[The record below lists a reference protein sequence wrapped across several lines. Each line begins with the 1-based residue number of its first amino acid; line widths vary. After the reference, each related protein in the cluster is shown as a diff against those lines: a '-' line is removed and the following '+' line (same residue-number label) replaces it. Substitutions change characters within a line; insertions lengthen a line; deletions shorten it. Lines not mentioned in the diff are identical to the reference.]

1 MAQNNLTQKQILD
14 AISLEYSLSQKRSQS
29 EVFETKFNFGKCKI
43 CNSEAT
49 GIHYGVCS
57 CEGCKGFFKRSL
69 IKHKNYTCKGNQNC
83 IIHPKDTRKCK
94 YCRWMTCLKAG
105 MSLSHVRVGRIPNY
119 MKEMVPKNEHMHK
132 NSSIIRKNKFCLLI
146 KYMRKHEKLDQ
157 QFFTQ
162 STKFL
167 PKNLYTEKYLNC
179 SHQNQLIVLSTLR
192 DKAYQIYLE
201 QTQEFK
207 EHEIKARN
215 LILNNYKPIKVEKGS
230 YLALE
235 LKKRDKKEMEKHASS
250 MFKFVEQLPGF
261 QKITKNDIQIILKR
275 VFCSVF
281 AIRTVNLFI
290 ENEFYY
296 MYDDIP
302 MTSDIFAFITSQKIR
317 DIHFKFYKIIQM
329 LNLTEQEIALS
340 VPLIFLML
348 NQNLEN
354 LEIIQELREYYIRA
368 LFFQFSLSNR
378 SQKFIFQFF
387 QIISVTPVIDKLC
400 QELEYG
406 NEVNF

>member
-1 MAQNNLTQKQILD
+1 MIDRNLSEKEILE
-14 AISLEYSLSQKRSQS
+14 AISHEYSLSQKRCQN

-192 DKAYQIYLE
+192 DKVYQIYLE

-230 YLALE
+230 NLARE
-235 LKKRDKKEMEKHASS
+235 LGKRGIFEMQKHAFSLS
-250 MFKFVEQLPGF
+250 NFLEQLPGF
-261 QKITKNDIQIILKR
+261 QNLTGKDFEVVLKER
-275 VFCSVF
+275 FFSVH
-281 AIRTVNLFI
+281 ALRTANLFI
-290 ENEFYY
+290 NNEFYF
-296 MYDDIP
+296 MLGDIP
-302 MTSDIFAFITSQKIR
+302 MTSEIFSLLTDCR
-317 DIHFKFYKIIQM
+317 VCDLLFKFLK
-329 LNLTEQEIALS
+329 
-340 VPLIFLML
+340 
-348 NQNLEN
+348 
-354 LEIIQELREYYIRA
+354 
-368 LFFQFSLSNR
+368 FFQKSKMTVHELALIVPIVQTMPTINKRKIKFKK
-378 SQKFIFQFF
+378 KFINKFNSQTFNF
-387 QIISVTPVIDKLC
+387 LTNKIFTFMLVMYVQIYSISQYILSLINTDVDYAWK
-400 QELEYG
+400 
-406 NEVNF
+406 